1 MILTDREIQIA
12 LEKKSIV
19 IDPSPVEKAFS
30 STSVDLTLDP
40 ILSIF
45 RDGQGGLE
53 RIVDPSHKDFDHDAA
68 LAALT
73 DQITIPQE
81 GYPFHPGHLILA
93 WTKEYVNLKNDIRI
107 AARVEG
113 KSSLARLGIGVHV
126 TAPII
131 HAGFDGKIRL
141 EMINHGKVPVKLREG
156 MRICQLVFETTL
168 GTPDRGYSGRFSGQN
183 ANRRG

>member
-12 LEKKSIV
+12 LEKGNIV
-19 IDPSPVEKAFS
+19 IDPRPVDKAYS

-45 RDGQGGLE
+45 KGSMAGLD
-53 RIVDPSHKDFDHDAA
+53 RVVDPSIQDFDHDAT
-68 LAALT
+68 LAELT
-73 DQITIPQE
+73 DQVTIPEE
-81 GYPFHPGHLILA
+81 GYTFKPGHLILA
-93 WTKEYVNLKNDIRI
+93 WTKEYVNLQNDIRI

-131 HAGFDGKIRL
+131 HAGFDGRIRL
-141 EMINHGKVPVKLREG
+141 EMINHGKVPVRLRSD

-168 GTPDRGYSGRFSGQN
+168 GTPERGYKGRFSGQN
-183 ANRRG
+183 NDRRG